1 MVKIDMNMIINGFI
15 AAIPFII
22 LHDDGWNMM
31 DWDHHMMD
39 WWGVPFLGYWSIGI
53 LIGVVLIIIYF
64 IIHNE
69 KKEEGDIMFDAQ
81 KTLDNRYAKG
91 EMTREE
97 YIQAKEDL
105 KNFKPK

>member
-1 MVKIDMNMIINGFI
+1 MDKKLRISFFSSLLFI
-15 AAIPFII
+15 LLDA
-22 LHDDGWNMM
+22 DGWNMM

-39 WWGVPFLGYWSIGI
+39 WWGVPYMGYWSIGI
-53 LIGVVLIIIYF
+53 FIGVVLIIAYF

-69 KKEEGDIMFDAQ
+69 KNEEKDIMSDAQ
-81 KTLDNRYAKG
+81 KTIDNRYAKG

-105 KNFKPK
+105 KNFNPK